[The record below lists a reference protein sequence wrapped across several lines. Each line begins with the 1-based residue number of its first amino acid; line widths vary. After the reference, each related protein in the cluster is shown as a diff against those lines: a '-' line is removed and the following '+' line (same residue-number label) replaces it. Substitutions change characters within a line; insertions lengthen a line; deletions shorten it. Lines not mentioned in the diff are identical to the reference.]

1 MRAENELALDRAK
14 LEHQLAELA
23 MAALLPC
30 NAASRAV
37 SIGNVLR
44 FSVSFLTPF
53 ACKLPAS
60 TMACNPSGRNRSP
73 LTHSRPPKGLGMNYC
88 STQGSLS

>member
-1 MRAENELALDRAK
+1 MRAENELALDRSK
-14 LEHQLAELA
+14 LEHQLAEVA

-30 NAASRAV
+30 NAASRTG

-44 FSVSFLTPF
+44 FTISFLTPF
-53 ACKLPAS
+53 ACKLPAL
-60 TMACNPSGRNRSP
+60 TMASNPSGRNRSP
-73 LTHSRPPKGLGMNYC
+73 LTHSRPPKGLGINYC